1 MGAPVFFLIYYS
13 HSEQAE
19 VKMTMQFLFYYI
31 RFHKRTPQVL
41 IVSRNIQ
48 PRVEIRENPTKG
60 MRSIGR
66 K

>member
-1 MGAPVFFLIYYS
+1 MLFFKIYYTPE
-13 HSEQAE
+13 HAE

-31 RFHKRTPQVL
+31 RFHKRAPQVL

-48 PRVEIRENPTKG
+48 PCVEMRENPTKG
-60 MRSIGR
+60 LCSIGR

>member
-1 MGAPVFFLIYYS
+1 
-13 HSEQAE
+13 
-19 VKMTMQFLFYYI
+19 MTMQFLFYYI
-31 RFHKRTPQVL
+31 RFHKKTPQVL

-48 PRVEIRENPTKG
+48 PRVEIRKNPTKG